1 MLERYSHDIIIAVE
15 AILANKVRSLLTA
28 LGIIFGVAAVISM
41 LAIGNG
47 AQQEILEQIKQ
58 VGVNNIIVK
67 PLETQ
72 SSSGSG
78 NSSSDEESTSVSQE
92 KSGYSPGL
100 TIADFASISEVLPT
114 VAKMTPLV
122 KDQVTASREG
132 NLMKVSLEGVN
143 HNYFDLFNVE
153 IRSGKNF
160 SQIQEGSGMAVCI
173 IGDNIRARLFRDE
186 NPVGKYLKCGSDWLK
201 VIGVIERRDY
211 MAAAS
216 DEVGIGSTDNK
227 IFIPINSFFRR
238 IKERYRLN
246 FSQMES
252 MVQSNGG
259 SSNGNVTTVNQLDK
273 LIVQVENTES
283 LSASAEVIRR
293 LLLRRHKNNL
303 DFEVTV
309 PELLLK
315 QQQRTNKI
323 FNIVLGAIAGISL
336 VVGGIG
342 IMNIM
347 LASVWERIREIG
359 TRQAIGATRKDIVV
373 QFLAESTLISVIGG
387 LVGIILGVLMA
398 KLITTIA
405 DIKTIVS
412 PMSVFVAFGVSV
424 TVGIIFGLLPA
435 KRASEQDPVESLRY

>member
-1 MLERYSHDIIIAVE
+1 MLERYSHDIIIAIE

-47 AQQEILEQIKQ
+47 AQQEILDQIKQ
-58 VGVNNIIVK
+58 VGVNNIIIK
-67 PLETQ
+67 PLEQKTTTVDAE
-72 SSSGSG
+72 
-78 NSSSDEESTSVSQE
+78 NEDNSQE

-100 TIADFASISEVLPT
+100 TMADYTAIGEILPT
-114 VAKMTPLV
+114 IEKMAPLV
-122 KDQVTASREG
+122 KQQVTGSRKG
-132 NLMKVSLEGVN
+132 QLMNVSLEGVN
-143 HNYFDLFNVE
+143 SNYFDLFNIT
-153 IRSGKNF
+153 IRTGANF
-160 SQIQEGSGMAVCI
+160 TNIQENVGMAVCV

-186 NPVGKYLKCGSDWLK
+186 DPVGQYLKCGSDWLK
-201 VIGVIERRDY
+201 VIGVIERRDFA
-211 MAAAS
+211 AAAS

-227 IFIPINSFFRR
+227 IYVPINSFFRR
-238 IKERYRLN
+238 IKERYRIN
-246 FSQMES
+246 FSKMEE
-252 MVQSNGG
+252 MIK
-259 SSNGNVTTVNQLDK
+259 SSSSESQVVVNQVDK
-273 LIVQVENTES
+273 LIVQVQNTQQ
-283 LSASAEVIRR
+283 LTASAEVIRR

-315 QQQRTNKI
+315 QQQRTNTI

-398 KLITTIA
+398 KLITTFA
-405 DIKTIVS
+405 DIKTIIS
-412 PMSVFVAFGVSV
+412 PVSVFVAFGVSV
-424 TVGIIFGLLPA
+424 SVGILFGLLPA

>member
-1 MLERYSHDIIIAVE
+1 MLERYSHDVIIAIE

-47 AQQEILEQIKQ
+47 AQQEILDQIKQ
-58 VGVNNIIVK
+58 VGVNNIIIK
-67 PLETQ
+67 PLEKKAALT
-72 SSSGSG
+72 SED
-78 NSSSDEESTSVSQE
+78 NEESSQE

-100 TIADFASISEVLPT
+100 TMADYDAISEVLPT
-114 VAKMTPLV
+114 IEKMAPLV
-122 KDQVTASREG
+122 KQQITGSRKG
-132 NLMKVSLEGVN
+132 QMMSVSLEGVN
-143 HNYFDLFNVE
+143 ENYFDLFNIT
-153 IRSGKNF
+153 IRTGGNF
-160 SQIQEGSGMAVCI
+160 IDVQEADGMAVCI

-186 NPVGKYLKCGSDWLK
+186 DPVGQFLKCGSDWLK
-201 VIGVIERRDY
+201 VIGVIERRDF
-211 MAAAS
+211 AAATS

-227 IFIPINSFFRR
+227 IYVPINSFFRR
-238 IKERYRLN
+238 IKERYRIN
-246 FSQMES
+246 FSQMEQ
-252 MVQSNGG
+252 MIKSND
-259 SSNGNVTTVNQLDK
+259 SESKSIVNQVDK
-273 LIVQVENTES
+273 LIVQVQNTEQ
-283 LSASAEVIRR
+283 LTASAEVIRR
-293 LLLRRHKNNL
+293 ILLRRHKNNI

-315 QQQRTNKI
+315 QQQRTNTI

-398 KLITTIA
+398 KLITTFA
-405 DIKTIVS
+405 DIKTIIS
-412 PMSVFVAFGVSV
+412 PISVFVAFGVSV
-424 TVGIIFGLLPA
+424 SVGIIFGLLPA

>member
-15 AILANKVRSLLTA
+15 AILTNKMRSLLTA

-58 VGVNNIIVK
+58 VGVNNIIIK
-67 PLETQ
+67 PLEQ
-72 SSSGSG
+72 RSSS
-78 NSSSDEESTSVSQE
+78 SSSSSEDGQASMSQE
-92 KSGYSPGL
+92 KKGYSPGL
-100 TIADFASISEVLPT
+100 TIADYDAISEVLPT
-114 VAKMTPLV
+114 IAKMTPLV
-122 KDQVTASREG
+122 KEQVTASRKG
-132 NLMKVSLEGVN
+132 NLMSISLEGVN
-143 HNYFDLFNVE
+143 HNYFDLFNVT

-160 SQIQEGSGMAVCI
+160 TDIHEEAGMAVCI

-186 NPVGKYLKCGSDWLK
+186 NPVGQYLKCGRDWLK
-201 VIGVIERRDY
+201 IVGVIERRDY

-227 IFIPINSFFRR
+227 IFIPVNSFFRR

-252 MVQSNGG
+252 MVRSNEG
-259 SSNGNVTTVNQLDK
+259 SNGNSTTVNQIDK
-273 LIVQVENTES
+273 LIVQVESTES

-293 LLLRRHKNNL
+293 LLLRRHMNNL

-387 LVGIILGVLMA
+387 LVGIILGVMMA
-398 KLITTIA
+398 KLITTVA
-405 DIKTIVS
+405 DIKTIIS
-412 PMSVFVAFGVSV
+412 PLSVFVAFGVSV
-424 TVGIIFGLLPA
+424 TVGILFGLLPA